1 MKSVIEFYK
10 GVRRVVEESDTFV
23 DAGRKAELLDDL
35 TRLYVE
41 FLEARISHEED

>member
-10 GVRRVVEESDTFV
+10 GVRRVVEASDV
-23 DAGRKAELLDDL
+23 DEAGKAELLNDL

>member
-10 GVRRVVEESDTFV
+10 GVRQVVEASDV
-23 DAGRKAELLDDL
+23 EEERKAELLDDL